1 MASKLT
7 AEQQRRVDEI
17 LQFQR
22 TVEHVAKLVA
32 ELEGN
37 RAAKSSFIDNLC
49 ETIARELSQMR
60 QRALTANIGTLGD
73 VAGAMSV
80 MAGRGGGIFM
90 KIRGLNDGLTSL
102 RMQLDETL
110 TVEETVRLF
119 RSFYRRSH
127 TVDEV
132 LGLVELGEK
141 RGAWVGKLSGGQK
154 QRLAVACALVS
165 RPELLFLDE
174 PTTGLDPQSRRQ
186 LWDVI
191 GRFRAAGGTVLLTTH
206 YMEEA
211 ERLCDRVA
219 IMDHGKVIALGTP
232 RSLIASLGAEHVV
245 EFALADGATRA
256 PSPSELAAL
265 PGVRAVRP
273 ALRRTALTVAEVH
286 RAVPA
291 LLGLLERRGAELS
304 LLATHHATL
313 ETSSCRSPAGSCAMR
328 DHPLVQLTLARMREF
343 YREPE
348 AIFWVFGFPL
358 VLAFALGVAFRN
370 RGPGELKVGVLRAPG
385 DSAVAAALDRAPA
398 LAATVL
404 DSSDARIALRTGRV
418 ALLVGPGAPLV
429 SRDDSTRTESRLA
442 RLEADAAL
450 QRARGR
456 ADAASVRDER
466 ITEPGARYIDFLIP
480 GLLGM
485 NLMGSGL
492 WGVGFSVVQA
502 RTKKLLKRLMAT
514 PMRRGHYLLSFI
526 LSRLLFLFLE
536 IAALVGFGWVMFG
549 VGVRGSYG
557 ALALITVLG
566 ALSFAGLGLL
576 VASRARTIE
585 AVSGLMNLVMLP
597 MWILSGTFF
606 SYARFPDAMQPLVK
620 ALPLTALN
628 DALRAVMI
636 DGSRLG
642 DLGAPLGIVTA
653 WGFVSFVVALQIFRW
668 R

>member
-1 MASKLT
+1 M
-7 AEQQRRVDEI
+7 I
-17 LQFQR
+17 
-22 TVEHVAKLVA
+22 
-32 ELEGN
+32 
-37 RAAKSSFIDNLC
+37 
-49 ETIARELSQMR
+49 
-60 QRALTANIGTLGD
+60 
-73 VAGAMSV
+73 
-80 MAGRGGGIFM
+80 
-90 KIRGLNDGLTSL
+90 
-102 RMQLDETL
+102 
-110 TVEETVRLF
+110 
-119 RSFYRRSH
+119 
-127 TVDEV
+127 
-132 LGLVELGEK
+132 
-141 RGAWVGKLSGGQK
+141 
-154 QRLAVACALVS
+154 
-165 RPELLFLDE
+165 
-174 PTTGLDPQSRRQ
+174 
-186 LWDVI
+186 
-191 GRFRAAGGTVLLTTH
+191 
-206 YMEEA
+206 
-211 ERLCDRVA
+211 
-219 IMDHGKVIALGTP
+219 
-232 RSLIASLGAEHVV
+232 
-245 EFALADGATRA
+245 
-256 PSPSELAAL
+256 
-265 PGVRAVRP
+265 
-273 ALRRTALTVAEVH
+273 
-286 RAVPA
+286 
-291 LLGLLERRGAELS
+291 
-304 LLATHHATL
+304 
-313 ETSSCRSPAGSCAMR
+313 

-358 VLAFALGVAFRN
+358 VLAFALGIAFRN

-398 LAATVL
+398 LRAAVL
-404 DSSDARIALRTGRV
+404 DSSDARTALRTGRV
-418 ALLVGPGAPLV
+418 ALLVVPGDPV
-429 SRDDSTRTESRLA
+429 VYRYDSTRTESRLA
-442 RLEADAAL
+442 RLEADEAL

-456 ADAASVRDER
+456 ADAAPVRDDR

-566 ALSFAGLGLL
+566 ALSFAGLGML

-606 SYARFPDAMQPLVK
+606 SYARFPDAMQPFVK

-636 DGSRLG
+636 DGTGVLR
-642 DLGAPLGIVTA
+642 LGAPLAIVA
-653 WGFVSFVVALQIFRW
+653 GWGAVSFGVALKIFRW